1 MIIILLQGHRMS
13 LSSSI
18 KCHGDEQPRPILYQH
33 PMSSEKLTC
42 TTPISSLPNAAQ
54 SLFSFSTHLLLL
66 LSPLLSWYILST
78 RELINRHCFSQ
89 SLLRLHL
96 IFIHIFSTSFSSSP
110 SSSSSSCSYSCFFF
124 FFFFF
129 FYCKIPAHFYTVS
142 VSISL
147 KLACHPLLDKKRLIN
162 SRSSLEISY
171 INV

>member
-124 FFFFF
+124 SSSSSSIVRYPPIFTQYLSVFHSNLHV
-129 FYCKIPAHFYTVS
+129 IPCL
-142 VSISL
+142 I
-147 KLACHPLLDKKRLIN
+147 KKD
-162 SRSSLEISY
+162 
-171 INV
+171 